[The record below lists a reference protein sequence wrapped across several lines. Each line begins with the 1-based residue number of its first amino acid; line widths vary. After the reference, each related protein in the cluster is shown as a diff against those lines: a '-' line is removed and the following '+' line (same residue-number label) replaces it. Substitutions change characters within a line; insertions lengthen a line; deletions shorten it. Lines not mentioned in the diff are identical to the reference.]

1 MLDVVGKML
10 PAAAT
15 IAVASLSMFNV
26 GYFWNIGLHFL
37 GIVDWNN
44 IVYSFGLAFGLWMA
58 LAFVGLK
65 LVGIFSEPASEL
77 SVHRSRRTSK
87 IVMWIGFGIFFIA
100 SLTPER
106 FISDIVGAG
115 AKLVGALL
123 AWSAWSFQASLD
135 YKTSGVAKADDL
147 ILVVLLPFLIFFQA
161 GTFVA
166 AWQMTNL
173 DTYTVGTTKG
183 ASIEN
188 ARLLRASSAGF
199 IVFAEERVLFIPQSQ
214 IARIMAT
221 PKFSPKPAD
230 RLCPW
235 GYINL
240 GGRECMRCGLKH
252 EPCPRSD

>member
-1 MLDVVGKML
+1 MLDVVAKML

-26 GYFWNIGLHFL
+26 GYFWKIGLHFL

-44 IVYSFGLAFGLWMA
+44 IVYSFGLAFGLWMV
-58 LAFVGLK
+58 LVLVGLR
-65 LVGIFSEPASEL
+65 LVDIFSEPASEL
-77 SVHRSRRTSK
+77 SVHRSRRTNK
-87 IVMWIGFGIFFIA
+87 IVMWIGVGIFLIA
-100 SLTPER
+100 SWNPGQ
-106 FISDIVGAG
+106 FISDIVEAG
-115 AKLVGALL
+115 AQLVGVLL
-123 AWSAWSFQASLD
+123 FWSAWSLQSSLD

-147 ILVVLLPFLIFFQA
+147 IVGVLVAFLIFFQA
-161 GTFVA
+161 GIFVA
-166 AWQMTNL
+166 EWQMNNL

-221 PKFSPKPAD
+221 PKFIAKPAD

-240 GGRECMRCGLKH
+240 GDGRCMRCGLKG
-252 EPCPRSD
+252 EPCPRID

>member
-1 MLDVVGKML
+1 MLDVVAKML

-44 IVYSFGLAFGLWMA
+44 IVYSFGLAFGLWMT

-100 SLTPER
+100 SLIPER

-135 YKTSGVAKADDL
+135 YNTSGVAKADDL

-221 PKFSPKPAD
+221 PKFIAKPAD

-235 GYINL
+235 GYMKL
-240 GGRECMRCGLKH
+240 DDRECMRCGLKD

>member
-1 MLDVVGKML
+1 MFWPCETRTSTCRSFATISSGLYRFLAITVLLDVKRHTSSRTTSVG
-10 PAAAT
+10 AD
-15 IAVASLSMFNV
+15 
-26 GYFWNIGLHFL
+26 H
-37 GIVDWNN
+37 
-44 IVYSFGLAFGLWMA
+44 
-58 LAFVGLK
+58 
-65 LVGIFSEPASEL
+65 
-77 SVHRSRRTSK
+77 
-87 IVMWIGFGIFFIA
+87 
-100 SLTPER
+100 
-106 FISDIVGAG
+106 GAG

-240 GGRECMRCGLKH
+240 
-252 EPCPRSD
+252 